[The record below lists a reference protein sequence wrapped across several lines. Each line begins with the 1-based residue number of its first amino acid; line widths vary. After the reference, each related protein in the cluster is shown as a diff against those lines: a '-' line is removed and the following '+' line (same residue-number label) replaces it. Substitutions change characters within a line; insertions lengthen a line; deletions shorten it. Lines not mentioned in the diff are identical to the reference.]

1 MAPVRRTAS
10 DFPRVRVVAGPA
22 FEVVAELAAFTS
34 GPARA
39 SLDAGKAWIREVR
52 TLAGS
57 ELAGRVERHA
67 LGTFGELVTIA
78 LEGGPPFDVERL
90 VDRVRAMDAEAFRW
104 RLLGADSPMGRSM
117 VPEGTFE
124 RAAAGDP
131 AAVSVIRAAHGSDRS
146 LRASVDRILAG
157 PAIAIRDEFAGLVAD
172 WYERVSTG
180 LLPAAMD
187 VLERDVTMKEAA
199 IGRRSGRDVFLATTN
214 AVSYDRPA
222 WVDEIVLIPAVA
234 IRPFIIPTDRGRMA
248 IFLCSASDD
257 AFDVDGAAPPRRLV
271 KVAAALGDEL
281 RLRVVRLLRDE
292 ELSASEIADRLGVDR
307 TSVHHHLGI
316 LRSAGLLVIH
326 DEGVRGWRYAIRVD
340 GIREIGP
347 SFEAFLGVAR
357 TEQPGRSAGLRSR
370 AQ

>member
-1 MAPVRRTAS
+1 V
-10 DFPRVRVVAGPA
+10 

-52 TLAGS
+52 TLAGR
-57 ELAGRVERHA
+57 ELAGRVECHA
-67 LGTFGELVTIA
+67 LGTFGELVPIA
-78 LEGGPPFDVERL
+78 LEAGPPYDVDDL
-90 VDRVRAMDAEAFRW
+90 VARVRSMDPEAFRW

-124 RAAAGDP
+124 GAAAGDP
-131 AAVSVIRAAHGSDRS
+131 AAVAVIREAHGADRS

-157 PAIAIRDEFAGLVAD
+157 PATAIREEFAALIAD
-172 WYERVSTG
+172 WHERVSTG

-187 VLERDVTMKEAA
+187 VLDREVAMKEAA

-234 IRPFIIPTDRGRMA
+234 IRPFIIPTDVGRTA

-281 RLRVVRLLRDE
+281 RLRVLRLLRDE

-316 LRSAGLLVIH
+316 LRSAGLLAIH

-347 SFEAFLGVAR
+347 SFEAYLGVAG
-357 TEQPGRSAGLRSR
+357 TEQPDRSGRPPGPD
-370 AQ
+370 Q